1 MTRTERRAARAQR
14 ASSRGGCGRYG
25 VVFGLGLGMLV
36 AAESASAHTSAVQI
50 PPDSGFL
57 VRWYQPH
64 GARPVA
70 NWEIEITTQRY
81 PQSPY
86 IASAQVIP
94 DASCWALNVPVTEPA
109 TIRIRSV
116 SGSQVSA
123 WTRAT
128 SVPEVGVG
136 VGTSA
141 AAGFLAA
148 LARRRRRRL

>member
-14 ASSRGGCGRYG
+14 ASNCGGCGRYG
-25 VVFGLGLGMLV
+25 IVFGLGLGMVV
-36 AAESASAHTSAVQI
+36 AAGSASAHTSPVQI

-70 NWEIEITTQRY
+70 NWEIEITTQRNSL
-81 PQSPY
+81 SPY

-94 DASCWALNVPVTEPA
+94 DASCWALNVPVSEPA
-109 TIRIRSV
+109 NVRIRSV

-123 WTRAT
+123 WSRAT
-128 SVPEVGVG
+128 SVPEVGLG
-136 VGTSA
+136 VGTSS
-141 AAGFLAA
+141 AAGLLAV